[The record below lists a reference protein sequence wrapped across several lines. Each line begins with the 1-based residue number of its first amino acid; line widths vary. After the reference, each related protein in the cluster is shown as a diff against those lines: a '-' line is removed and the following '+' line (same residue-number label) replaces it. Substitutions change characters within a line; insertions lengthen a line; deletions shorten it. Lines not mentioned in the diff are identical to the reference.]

1 MAKLLVTGDFHIKEK
16 FIEELTPQFNLI
28 LKDIHTVDAVCI
40 AGDIFDHP
48 KPSSIEICTFINFI
62 TSIPNKIPI
71 YIIAGNHDWVDKQN
85 AAIDWVPYI
94 RPNVYYH
101 HNSLDFTIASKKVK
115 MLHCNVS
122 ESIVGPEDIS
132 LPGGSISQYTSYDIV
147 ILGHIHKAQ
156 IIKKSKLL
164 ALHPG
169 SLIYTTF
176 GERND
181 TKGYYLVH
189 IGDTI
194 VPEFIKTNPI
204 PMYQFIIDN
213 PKDSLE
219 KINKINKNSKVKIIF
234 KGNINSL
241 EFLKNIENTIKVCSK
256 KFREFKYE
264 IISTDKGNI
273 EVKQKTQLNLK
284 ELLQKFYKKE
294 KVDKKIQQLMNK
306 YIIET

>member
-16 FIEELTPQFNLI
+16 FIEELAPQFNLI
-28 LKDIHTVDAVCI
+28 LKNINTVDAVCI

-48 KPSSIEICTFINFI
+48 KPSSIEICAFINFI

-71 YIIAGNHDWVDKQN
+71 YIIAGNHDWIDKQN
-85 AAIDWVPYI
+85 ASIDWVPYI

-101 HNSLDFTIASKKVK
+101 HNTLDFAIASKKIK
-115 MLHCNVS
+115 MLHGNVA
-122 ESIVGPEDIS
+122 ESVVGPEDIN
-132 LPGGSISQYTSYDIV
+132 LPGGSINQYKDYGIV

-156 IIKKSKLL
+156 IIKKSKPL

-169 SLIYTTF
+169 SLIYTNF

-181 TKGYYLVH
+181 TKGYYLIH
-189 IGDTI
+189 IEDTI
-194 VPEFIKTNPI
+194 TPEFIKTNPI

-219 KINKINKNSKVKIIF
+219 KINKINENSKVKIIF

-241 EFLKNIENTIKVCSK
+241 EFLKNIENIVKICNK

-264 IISTDKGNI
+264 IIPTDKENI
-273 EVKQKTQLNLK
+273 EVKQKTQINLK

-294 KVDKKIQQLMNK
+294 KVDKKIQKLMNK